1 MTAYL
6 PARGSDPLTS
16 WQAAEHITDSG
27 KAAQQRAIAV
37 SAVHKHPGRT
47 SFELSRLCPL
57 ERHQIARRLPECKEL
72 VKGPARQCTVS
83 GRQAVTWY
91 VAGVGQVA
99 A

>member
-6 PARGSDPLTS
+6 PARGSDPVTS
-16 WQAAEHITDSG
+16 WQAAEHITSSG

-47 SFELSRLCPL
+47 SFELSRVCELDRYQL
-57 ERHQIARRLPECKEL
+57 GRRLVECAEL
-72 VKGPARQCTVS
+72 VKGDARECTIS

-91 VAGVGQVA
+91 VAGAEQVA